1 MFKLFTVC
9 LTVYSTHFAL
19 RYYFFNNTNFKHKNL
34 ICFFCLDAQL
44 DCCVYFTSIRLRF
57 NSIPLQQQSIPLQQ
71 QSIPLQQQSCK
82 VGQQFKK
89 PLSPSRVILILSF
102 LFRQIIQYTTK
113 THSSKCH
120 CILPETH
127 LSDVLITLPTG
138 VQHLNVYG
146 EYGVGPARGSN
157 KD

>member
-9 LTVYSTHFAL
+9 LSVYSTHFAL

-57 NSIPLQQQSIPLQQ
+57 N
-71 QSIPLQQQSCK
+71 SIPLQQQSCK